1 MNYKEEDKNYIEA
14 GGRVSYYDFTEKEIE
29 RVIKTNI
36 EDIQD
41 EDWRMLI
48 QMLYP
53 TNMIGS
59 GFFQPILIFRIGRN
73 GKRIDPPIEAYN
85 SLDDI
90 KNNDCLLF
98 RIIRHIEENSNLKID
113 DSWYE
118 LKEKIMN
125 KVLGDSDE

>member
-1 MNYKEEDKNYIEA
+1 MNYKDEDKKYVEA

-29 RVIKTNI
+29 RIIKTNI
-36 EDIQD
+36 NEVQN

-59 GFFQPILIFRIGRN
+59 GLFQPILIFRIGRN

-85 SLDDI
+85 GVDDVR
-90 KNNDCLLF
+90 NGTCLLF
-98 RIIRHIEENSNLKID
+98 RIIEHIEKNSKLKID
-113 DSWYE
+113 DSWYKI
-118 LKEKIMN
+118 KEKIMEVGE
-125 KVLGDSDE
+125 K